1 MFMPKLSVILCAYN
15 VAKYLSSA
23 FALLSNQIFRNIEI
37 IIVDDG
43 STDGKTPTLCDRFSE
58 EDYRVR
64 VIHKE
69 NGGLGSA
76 RNAGIEAASGDYI
89 MFYDADDF
97 LALGAT
103 KVVNEKLCEED
114 VDVLMFG
121 YVEHSERYDT
131 DFSFS
136 FKDLLLKNKE
146 IRDNY
151 VNEFSGL
158 RFNNGFAWNKVYR
171 RKFLIDNNLRFGTE
185 AIQQD
190 EPFNLRVY
198 RTASSIRLIPD
209 ILYEY
214 RVFDKGNNRARYIP
228 ERVEIYKSVFDEY
241 RLLISEWNITDTEFI
256 RYVYKKFIDDIICAL
271 TYNFSQ
277 KKCPLSFSEKNRLIK
292 AAFYDSDVMEA
303 SEIFRTEV
311 VRNLNFPQRMFYFAI
326 YKRSLSLFYA
336 AKCTRVF
343 YTILS
348 YIYHT
353 ILDL

>member
-43 STDGKTPTLCDRFSE
+43 STDGKTPALCDRFSE

-131 DFSFS
+131 NFRFS
-136 FKDLLLKNKE
+136 FKDLLLKNND

-190 EPFNLRVY
+190 EPYNLRVY

-228 ERVEIYKSVFDEY
+228 ERVEIYKSVFNEY
-241 RLLISEWNITDTEFI
+241 KLLISEWKISDTEFTQ
-256 RYVYKKFIDDIICAL
+256 YVYKKFIDDIICAL

-292 AAFYDSDVMEA
+292 AAFYDSDVIEA
-303 SEIFRTEV
+303 SEACRTEV
-311 VRNLNFPQRMFYFAI
+311 VKKLNFPQRMYYFAI
-326 YKRSLSLFYA
+326 YKRSLSFFYA
-336 AKCTRVF
+336 AKCVQVF
-343 YTILS
+343 HTILS

-353 ILDL
+353 ILGL

>member
-1 MFMPKLSVILCAYN
+1 
-15 VAKYLSSA
+15 
-23 FALLSNQIFRNIEI
+23 
-37 IIVDDG
+37 
-43 STDGKTPTLCDRFSE
+43 
-58 EDYRVR
+58 
-64 VIHKE
+64 
-69 NGGLGSA
+69 
-76 RNAGIEAASGDYI
+76 
-89 MFYDADDF
+89 
-97 LALGAT
+97 
-103 KVVNEKLCEED
+103 
-114 VDVLMFG
+114 MFG

-214 RVFDKGNNRARYIP
+214 HVFDKGNNRARYIP

>member
-1 MFMPKLSVILCAYN
+1 M
-15 VAKYLSSA
+15 
-23 FALLSNQIFRNIEI
+23 
-37 IIVDDG
+37 
-43 STDGKTPTLCDRFSE
+43 
-58 EDYRVR
+58 
-64 VIHKE
+64 
-69 NGGLGSA
+69 
-76 RNAGIEAASGDYI
+76 
-89 MFYDADDF
+89 
-97 LALGAT
+97 
-103 KVVNEKLCEED
+103 
-114 VDVLMFG
+114 
-121 YVEHSERYDT
+121 
-131 DFSFS
+131 
-136 FKDLLLKNKE
+136 
-146 IRDNY
+146 
-151 VNEFSGL
+151 
-158 RFNNGFAWNKVYR
+158 
-171 RKFLIDNNLRFGTE
+171 
-185 AIQQD
+185 
-190 EPFNLRVY
+190 
-198 RTASSIRLIPD
+198 
-209 ILYEY
+209 
-214 RVFDKGNNRARYIP
+214 
-228 ERVEIYKSVFDEY
+228 EIYKSVFDEY

>member
-43 STDGKTPTLCDRFSE
+43 STDGKTPALCDRFSE

-136 FKDLLLKNKE
+136 FNDLLLKNNE

-190 EPFNLRVY
+190 EPYNLRVY

-241 RLLISEWNITDTEFI
+241 RLLISEWNITDAEFI

-292 AAFYDSDVMEA
+292 AAFYDSDVIEA
-303 SEIFRTEV
+303 SEACRTEV
-311 VRNLNFPQRMFYFAI
+311 VKKLNFPQRMYYFAI
-326 YKRSLSLFYA
+326 YKRSLSFFYA
-336 AKCTRVF
+336 AKCVQVF
-343 YTILS
+343 HTILS

-353 ILDL
+353 ILGL

>member
-1 MFMPKLSVILCAYN
+1 MFMPNLSVILCAYN

-136 FKDLLLKNKE
+136 FNDLLLKNNE

-228 ERVEIYKSVFDEY
+228 ERVKIYKSVFDEY
-241 RLLISEWNITDTEFI
+241 RLLISEWNITDAEFI

-303 SEIFRTEV
+303 SEICRTEV
-311 VRNLNFPQRMFYFAI
+311 VRNLNFPRRMFYFAI

>member
-43 STDGKTPTLCDRFSE
+43 STDGKTPALCDRFSE

-136 FKDLLLKNKE
+136 FNDLLLKNNE

-190 EPFNLRVY
+190 EPYNLRVY

-228 ERVEIYKSVFDEY
+228 DRMEIYKSVFNEY
-241 RLLISEWNITDTEFI
+241 KLLISEWKISDTEFTQ
-256 RYVYKKFIDDIICAL
+256 YVYKKFIDDIICAL

-292 AAFYDSDVMEA
+292 AAFYDSDVIEA
-303 SEIFRTEV
+303 SEACRTEV
-311 VRNLNFPQRMFYFAI
+311 VKQLNFPQRMYYFAI
-326 YKRSLSLFYA
+326 YKRSLSFFYA
-336 AKCTRVF
+336 AKSVQVF
-343 YTILS
+343 HTILS

-353 ILDL
+353 ILGL